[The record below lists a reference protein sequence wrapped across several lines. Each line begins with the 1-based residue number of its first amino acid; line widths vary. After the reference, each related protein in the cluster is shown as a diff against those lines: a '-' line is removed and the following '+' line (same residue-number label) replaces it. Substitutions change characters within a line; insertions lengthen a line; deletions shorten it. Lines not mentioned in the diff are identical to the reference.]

1 MFTKFCRESML
12 GSALLLLPFLM
23 AQTFDVRATAA
34 AQERTD
40 VSEAAIAEYLT
51 ALSLP
56 THYKPSVVRDRVV
69 LVREIIS
76 KELELLQQK
85 LAIFVEREEEHR
97 RRTNQTEEQW
107 IQAFDE
113 ICKSSDFSVGSQES
127 LLKLMEA
134 CALEQQRLQWE
145 ATATAET
152 HDDQSIEELTS
163 ALEMRAAKWR
173 LQALQARLTQ
183 SRSDLEKAKSMHEQK
198 AISSQ
203 MVAEVETKL
212 AADVSELEQQELRLE
227 AIALKRSSAK
237 EKLALA
243 LKATDVRS
251 KVLQKHM
258 SQFREQQVAFMKL
271 NRIQSNLARLD
282 REANAIAD
290 EKFQMET
297 KMSERKL
304 LLQAIEAGLK
314 QPVEDKDSSD
324 KK

>member
-1 MFTKFCRESML
+1 MM
-12 GSALLLLPFLM
+12 GSAFLVLPILL
-23 AQTFDVRATAA
+23 AHTFDMRATAI
-34 AQERTD
+34 AQEHAD

-56 THYKPSVVRDRVV
+56 TYFTPKKSRDRLV

-107 IQAFDE
+107 VQAFDE
-113 ICKSSDFSVGSQES
+113 ICKRSDFSVGSQES

-183 SRSDLEKAKSMHEQK
+183 SRSELEKAKSMHEQK

-203 MVAEVETKL
+203 MVAEFETKL

-251 KVLQKHM
+251 KVLQKQT

-271 NRIQSNLARLD
+271 NRIQSNLSRLD

-290 EKFQMET
+290 EKFQLET

-314 QPVEDKDSSD
+314 QPVEEKGSPDKD
-324 KK
+324 